1 MKTNKHSKQTQP
13 KALLKATTLQ
23 QNTLPTPAWGGA
35 VLPMMAYTGRLRQ
48 KGASFSGFR
57 YMKGWG
63 FHLLKHMKLR
73 VGKSDISVGKGSKG
87 LTDAFYGCEKV
98 QKTLKTV
105 SAFTAVKGPGGTPH
119 MKAVGMLI
127 VSLRSIN
134 FGFRSHLRCSGQ
146 NAIIFSREDLV

>member
-1 MKTNKHSKQTQP
+1 
-13 KALLKATTLQ
+13 
-23 QNTLPTPAWGGA
+23 
-35 VLPMMAYTGRLRQ
+35 
-48 KGASFSGFR
+48 
-57 YMKGWG
+57 MKGWG

-87 LTDAFYGCEKV
+87 LTDAFYGYEKV

-146 NAIIFSREDLV
+146 NANIFSREDLV

>member
-1 MKTNKHSKQTQP
+1 
-13 KALLKATTLQ
+13 
-23 QNTLPTPAWGGA
+23 
-35 VLPMMAYTGRLRQ
+35 
-48 KGASFSGFR
+48 
-57 YMKGWG
+57 
-63 FHLLKHMKLR
+63 MKLR
-73 VGKSDISVGKGSKG
+73 VGKSDISVGNGSKG

-105 SAFTAVKGPGGTPH
+105 HLQQLKGLGRGKTPH

-146 NAIIFSREDLV
+146 NAITFSREGLV